1 MRFAIRWA
9 SALMWHAE
17 ATRKVSGRKRPHAV
31 TKSNDIGMSFNV
43 TYGGPEKEESQDEI
57 PIHAARPSG

>member
-1 MRFAIRWA
+1 
-9 SALMWHAE
+9 MWHAE

-31 TKSNDIGMSFNV
+31 TKSNDIGMPFNV
-43 TYGGPEKEESQDEI
+43 TYGGPEKEEFQDEI